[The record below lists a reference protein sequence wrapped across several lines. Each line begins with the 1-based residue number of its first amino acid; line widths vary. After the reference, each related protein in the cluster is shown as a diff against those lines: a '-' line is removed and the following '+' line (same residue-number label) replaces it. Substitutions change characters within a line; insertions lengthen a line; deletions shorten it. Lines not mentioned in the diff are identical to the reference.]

1 MSWVLDDR
9 ANQLKASRQCFL
21 VRQKSGQ
28 HIERKRGSW
37 IIPKNGKLGRESKK
51 REQEGENSGRAAEE
65 GEQEKLAV
73 TPTGTTV
80 SQKSSP
86 CSTIVVVSVRFCV
99 IVKVPKETV
108 LNKNTKQKCWNVSVD
123 LHKMSQQNVK
133 KFKRAYENMPKIT
146 NIF

>member
-1 MSWVLDDR
+1 MSD
-9 ANQLKASRQCFL
+9 
-21 VRQKSGQ
+21 KSQ
-28 HIERKRGSW
+28 DNTSKRKRGSW
-37 IIPKNGKLGRESKK
+37 IIPKNRKLGRESKK

-99 IVKVPKETV
+99 SKSSKGDSNLLRDST
-108 LNKNTKQKCWNVSVD
+108 
-123 LHKMSQQNVK
+123 
-133 KFKRAYENMPKIT
+133 
-146 NIF
+146 

>member
-37 IIPKNGKLGRESKK
+37 IIPKNRKLGRESKK

-86 CSTIVVVSVRFCV
+86 CSTIVVVSVRSCV
-99 IVKVPKETV
+99 IVKVPKPKETV
-108 LNKNTKQKCWNVSVD
+108 LNKNTINKSVE
-123 LHKMSQQNVK
+123 MC
-133 KFKRAYENMPKIT
+133 R
-146 NIF
+146 